1 MNPISIS
8 FFTVLI
14 LSSAIIL
21 YQDFKER
28 QVSLWVILIFGANAI
43 GSVIYFRDIESLLYN
58 GLSTILYVGFIWLML
73 KLYLF
78 FKFKKNKAILNHH
91 LGMADVL
98 TILFIGITFNTV
110 GLIFFFCCAFVFS
123 LFSFIIYSL
132 VKKNTDSESIPL
144 AGLLVFFYI
153 IAIIILNLIP
163 FNQLIDCS
171 FVTYE

>member
-8 FFTVLI
+8 FFAVLV
-14 LSSAIIL
+14 LSSGVIL

-28 QVSLWVILIFGANAI
+28 QVSLWVILFFGINSIA
-43 GSVIYFRDIESLLYN
+43 SVIYFRDLDTLFYN
-58 GLSTILYVGFIWLML
+58 GLSTLLYVGFIWLML

-78 FKFKKNKAILNHH
+78 LKFKKNKAILNHQ

-98 TILFIGITFNTV
+98 VILFIGFSFNIV
-110 GLIFFFCCAFVFS
+110 GLIFFFCSAFVFS
-123 LFSFIIYSL
+123 LLSFIIYAL
-132 VKKNTDSESIPL
+132 FKKTTDLQSIPL
-144 AGLLVFFYI
+144 AGLLVFFYVL
-153 IAIIILNLIP
+153 AIIILNLIQ